1 MQRIRP
7 ARRTRFVPLPARP
20 FVTNIL
26 LLLNRWHII
35 LFQLSISTTKDFIFW
50 KESSEGDQT

>member
-20 FVTNIL
+20 FVANIL

-35 LFQLSISTTKDFIFW
+35 LFQLSNLVLLRIFIF
-50 KESSEGDQT
+50 

>member
-1 MQRIRP
+1 MRP

-35 LFQLSISTTKDFIFW
+35 LFQLSSTTKDFIFL